1 MQKGTKRNLF
11 VAATY
16 AVVLLVGILL
26 GQNYGVENRVT
37 PQSTPIL
44 PLGSEDKY
52 DKVQRTLDLISG
64 SYVDMVD
71 MDSLQNQMIAQVIS
85 GLDPH
90 SDFMDPQE
98 AASRQQA
105 LEGNFEGI
113 GVEYFLLH
121 DTVLTVGVL
130 PGSPARRAG
139 VLAGDRVLAIDGKS
153 VAGVSINNRELE
165 RMIKGKQGS
174 VVELSIQRKGLDL
187 PLPIKVTRDKFEV
200 SSVDASYLIDP
211 GVAYLKL
218 SNFGSRTIDD
228 CKLGIQDLTK
238 LGARQLILDLRGNHG
253 GYLSGGIDL
262 AGMFLPT
269 GQMVVYTEGV
279 HENKT
284 QYAGRQGELFLDK
297 GLAILIDEESASAS
311 EIVAGAIQ
319 DYERGVIIGR
329 KSFGKGLIQERF
341 GFGDGSQLNLT
352 VARFYT
358 PLGRSIQRTYLGD
371 TYLAADT
378 NKVKPMFRTASGKV
392 LYGGGGIMPDI
403 EVALDSAEFSQAYQ
417 KIYQKGLVHEFVY
430 GRLGTGVPSF
440 AAENFLRG
448 YYLSD
453 TDYADFLDF
462 VEDKGF
468 ALSVDEESK
477 IKNRMSAEI
486 EAMLG
491 KYYFGSD
498 AYFKVKNRRD
508 PVIDV
513 ALNYFRIKESEE
525 APILRESD

>member
-16 AVVLLVGILL
+16 AGALLVGILL

-37 PQSTPIL
+37 PQNTPIL
-44 PLGSEDKY
+44 SLSSEDKY

-64 SYVDMVD
+64 SYVDEVD
-71 MDSLQNQMIAQVIS
+71 MDSLQNQMIAQVVS

-98 AASRQQA
+98 AAIRQQA
-105 LEGNFEGI
+105 LEGRFEGI
-113 GVEYFLLH
+113 GVEYFLLE

-130 PGSPARRAG
+130 PGSPARKAG

-153 VAGVSINNRELE
+153 VAGVHISNQELE
-165 RMIKGKQGS
+165 RLIKGKQGS
-174 VVELSIQRKGLDL
+174 VVELSIQRKNLEL
-187 PLPIKVTRDKFEV
+187 PLPIKVARDKFEV
-200 SSVDASYLIDP
+200 SSVDASYLIGP
-211 GVAYLKL
+211 GTAYVKL
-218 SNFGSRTIDD
+218 SNFGANTIDD

-238 LGARQLILDLRGNHG
+238 QGAKQLILDLRGNHG
-253 GYLSGGIDL
+253 GYLSAGIDL
-262 AGMFLPT
+262 AGMFLPA

-358 PLGRSIQRTYLGD
+358 PLGRSIQRTYQGD
-371 TYLAADT
+371 AYLKADT
-378 NKVKPMFRTASGKV
+378 NKARAMYRTASGKV

-403 EVALDSAEFSQAYQ
+403 EVALDSGEFGRAYQ
-417 KIYQKGLVHEFVY
+417 QIYQKGLVHEFVY
-430 GRLGTGVPSF
+430 GRLGTNVPSF
-440 AAENFLRG
+440 AVENFLRG

-453 TDYADFLDF
+453 ADYADFVNF

-468 ALSVDEESK
+468 DLSAEEESG
-477 IKNRMSAEI
+477 IKNRMSGEI

-498 AYFKVKNRRD
+498 AYFKIKNRRD
-508 PVIDV
+508 PVIEMT
-513 ALNYFRIKESEE
+513 LNYFNT
-525 APILRESD
+525 D